1 MTAAE
6 QHDEQRRPLAT
17 PDELAAYLGVSKAT
31 IYQWSSRG
39 GPFPLFRVGRHL
51 RARWSDVD
59 ACLVK
64 QESGTSA
71 A

>member
-6 QHDEQRRPLAT
+6 QQDEQRRPLAT
-17 PDELAAYLGVSKAT
+17 PDQLAAYLGVSKAT

-59 ACLVK
+59 ACMTKVD
-64 QESGTSA
+64 ETSVA
-71 A
+71 